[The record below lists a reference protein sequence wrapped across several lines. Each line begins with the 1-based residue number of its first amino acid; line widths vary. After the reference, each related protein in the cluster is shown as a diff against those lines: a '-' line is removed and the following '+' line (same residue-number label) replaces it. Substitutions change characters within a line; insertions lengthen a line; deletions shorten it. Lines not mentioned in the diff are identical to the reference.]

1 MRYECIYT
9 PTGKAGRPRGIDVKE
24 DRTIFYSEGEEMII
38 FPDKIEVTTYKQNS
52 SMADKTWPRRN
63 RVRERDL
70 IESHARLKNNE
81 DETSMDDKQQSTA
94 TREWTSL
101 CGQNKQENQKKKKEE
116 LEATVDKP
124 EQLRQDKST
133 KTEDHGIAVDDIPAG
148 SPGNVFGDTCTPAKS
163 IERAMEK
170 NSPTDVSL
178 SSTLFNEAEENQ
190 STEPLSR
197 NTGDQK
203 AKQKCDNIQRR
214 RDGRAAEKTH
224 KATSTGS
231 RRTSGPR

>member
-1 MRYECIYT
+1 
-9 PTGKAGRPRGIDVKE
+9 
-24 DRTIFYSEGEEMII
+24 
-38 FPDKIEVTTYKQNS
+38 
-52 SMADKTWPRRN
+52 
-63 RVRERDL
+63 
-70 IESHARLKNNE
+70 
-81 DETSMDDKQQSTA
+81 MDDKQQSMA

-190 STEPLSR
+190 STESLSR

-203 AKQKCDNIQRR
+203 AKQICDNTGDYTASKQRR
-214 RDGRAAEKTH
+214 RDGRATEKTH